1 MSKKISIISLILV
14 LFFTLQ
20 VCGDFSVYAVDFGE
34 DVFLMRMAQIRYTS
48 LIIRLN
54 MSIIAMGKSKIRV
67 TNYIIANAIIIFT
80 LMKIMMYELY
90 SQKRLLSIR

>member
-1 MSKKISIISLILV
+1 
-14 LFFTLQ
+14 
-20 VCGDFSVYAVDFGE
+20 
-34 DVFLMRMAQIRYTS
+34 
-48 LIIRLN
+48 